1 MTDILLDITNI
12 KDRDALLEA
21 LWTHSSKTT
30 NFFTGQPIIDYPFN
44 IETAR
49 KSLGFNGYADY
60 ICGRVIKANIYDS
73 NTVNPVDYDRNNG
86 KDAFQTVLNSL
97 R

>member
-1 MTDILLDITNI
+1 MTDSLLDISDI

-49 KSLGFNGYADY
+49 KSLGFSGYADY
-60 ICGRVIKANIYDS
+60 ICGRVIKANIYGPNKVD
-73 NTVNPVDYDRNNG
+73 PVDYDRNNG
-86 KDAFQTVLNSL
+86 KDAFQTVLNSI